1 MAPTNT
7 VGGERSPSA
16 AAVTG
21 DVLEELSSD
30 KCAALVTDVVGD
42 GALQVAIL
50 LKACIVHQLR
60 FNASFWFITG
70 FYNMYI

>member
-7 VGGERSPSA
+7 VGGELSPSA

-21 DVLEELSSD
+21 DVHEELSSD
-30 KCAALVTDVVGD
+30 KRGALVTDVVGD

-50 LKACIVHQLR
+50 LKACIAHQLR
-60 FNASFWFITG
+60 LIASLWFVIG
-70 FYNMYI
+70 FYTMYI